1 MVAKII
7 EILVSGVTGMASAI
21 GGGLNSAVVAL
32 LWDGTNL
39 TAFAQA
45 CLGFGAIALGFGLV
59 KLVYNIV
66 RSKIG

>member
-7 EILVSGVTGMASAI
+7 EILVSGITGMANAI

-45 CLGFGAIALGFGLV
+45 CLGFGATLGLPT
-59 KLVYNIV
+59 KLLQRGMKGSDNN
-66 RSKIG
+66 